1 MSGIYLPPEVLSTM
15 PIRFGIRSP
24 QLGPSTGAAAQFLA
38 LLAERGLLHGTH
50 AASAGSK
57 GQVKRQPSGDVMAQL
72 TGAWPVRGEVTSHF
86 GPRNLLPGEQ
96 DHSGI
101 DIAVPIGTPVQA
113 TADGIVQ
120 FVGNTDGYGLRVEVR
135 HADGAV
141 TLYAH
146 LSEALV
152 QPGQR
157 VGKGETIG
165 KSGSTGASTGPHL
178 HYEIRHHGQAIDPWP
193 IMSAQPALAFPSRI
207 PGSAPGTVS
216 QLPYGS
222 LIAAAGQRYGIDPA
236 LIAAIIQAESG
247 FNPRA
252 VSPAGAKGLMQL
264 MDTTAAGL
272 GVRDPFDPAQNIDGG
287 TRYLRDMLVCFG
299 GDLRL
304 ALAAYNAGP
313 LAVEQVGGVPDYPE
327 TQAYVSKVLATYQTL
342 LGLG

>member
-1 MSGIYLPPEVLSTM
+1 M

-38 LLAERGLLHGTH
+38 LLAERGLLDS
-50 AASAGSK
+50 ARMASSTLSGLPASRPG
-57 GQVKRQPSGDVMAQL
+57 GDVMAQL
-72 TGAWPVRGEVTSHF
+72 AGAWPARGEVTSHF
-86 GPRNLLPGEQ
+86 GPRTLLPGEQ
-96 DHSGI
+96 HHSGI

-120 FVGNTDGYGLRVEVR
+120 FVGNTDGYGVRVEIR
-135 HADGAV
+135 HADGTV

-157 VGKGETIG
+157 VVKGETIG
-165 KSGSTGASTGPHL
+165 KSGNTGASTGPHL
-178 HYEIRHHGQAIDPWP
+178 HYEIRRNGQAVDPWP
-193 IMSAQPALAFPSRI
+193 IMSAQPVP
-207 PGSAPGTVS
+207 APHVHSPASDHGTVS

-222 LIAAAGQRYGIDPA
+222 LIVAAGQRYGIDPA

-247 FNPRA
+247 FNPHA

-264 MDTTAAGL
+264 MDATAAGL
-272 GVRDPFDPAQNIDGG
+272 GVSDPFDPAQNVDGG
-287 TRYLRDMLVCFG
+287 ARYLRDMLARFG

-313 LAVEQVGGVPDYPE
+313 LAVEQAGGVPDYPE
-327 TQAYVSKVLATYQTL
+327 TQAYVSKVLATYQAL

>member
-1 MSGIYLPPEVLSTM
+1 VSGIYLSPEVLATM

-38 LLAERGLLHGTH
+38 LLAERGLLDS
-50 AASAGSK
+50 ARMASSTLSGLPASRPG
-57 GQVKRQPSGDVMAQL
+57 GDVMAQL
-72 TGAWPVRGEVTSHF
+72 AGAWPARGEVTSHF
-86 GPRNLLPGEQ
+86 GPRTLLPGEQ
-96 DHSGI
+96 HHSGI

-120 FVGNTDGYGLRVEVR
+120 FVGNTDGYGVRVEIR
-135 HADGAV
+135 HADGTV

-157 VGKGETIG
+157 VVKGETIG
-165 KSGSTGASTGPHL
+165 KSGNTGASTGPHL
-178 HYEIRHHGQAIDPWP
+178 HYEIRRNGQAVDPWP
-193 IMSAQPALAFPSRI
+193 IMSAQPVP
-207 PGSAPGTVS
+207 APHVHSPASDHGTVS

-222 LIAAAGQRYGIDPA
+222 LIVAAGQRYGIDPA
-236 LIAAIIQAESG
+236 LIAAVIQVESG
-247 FNPRA
+247 FDPRA
-252 VSPAGAKGLMQL
+252 VSPAGAKGWMQL
-264 MDTTAAGL
+264 MDATAAGL
-272 GVRDPFDPAQNIDGG
+272 GVSDPFDPAQNVDGG
-287 TRYLRDMLVCFG
+287 ARYLRDMLARFG

-313 LAVEQVGGVPDYPE
+313 LAVEQAGGVPDYPE
-327 TQAYVSKVLATYQTL
+327 TQAYVSKVLATYQAL

>member
-1 MSGIYLPPEVLSTM
+1 MSGIYLSPEVLATM

-38 LLAERGLLHGTH
+38 LLAERGLLDS
-50 AASAGSK
+50 ARMASSTLSGLPASRPG
-57 GQVKRQPSGDVMAQL
+57 GDVMAQL
-72 TGAWPVRGEVTSHF
+72 AGAWPARGEVTSHF
-86 GPRNLLPGEQ
+86 GPRTLLPGEQ
-96 DHSGI
+96 HHSGI

-120 FVGNTDGYGLRVEVR
+120 FVGNTDGYGVRVEIR
-135 HADGAV
+135 HADGTV

-157 VGKGETIG
+157 VVKGETIG
-165 KSGSTGASTGPHL
+165 KSGNTGASTGPHL
-178 HYEIRHHGQAIDPWP
+178 HYEIRRNGQAVDPWP
-193 IMSAQPALAFPSRI
+193 IMSAQPVP
-207 PGSAPGTVS
+207 APHVHSPASDHGTVS

-222 LIAAAGQRYGIDPA
+222 LIVAAGQRYGIDPA
-236 LIAAIIQAESG
+236 LIAAVIQVESG
-247 FNPRA
+247 FDPRA

-264 MDTTAAGL
+264 MDATAAGL
-272 GVRDPFDPAQNIDGG
+272 GVSDPFDPAQNVDGG
-287 TRYLRDMLVCFG
+287 ARYLRDMLARFG

-313 LAVEQVGGVPDYPE
+313 LAVEQAGGVPDYPE
-327 TQAYVSKVLATYQTL
+327 TQAYVSKVLATYQAL

>member
-1 MSGIYLPPEVLSTM
+1 MSGIYLSPEVLATM

-38 LLAERGLLHGTH
+38 LLAERGLLDS
-50 AASAGSK
+50 ARMASSTLSGLPASRPG
-57 GQVKRQPSGDVMAQL
+57 GDVMAQL
-72 TGAWPVRGEVTSHF
+72 AGAWPARGEVTSHF

-96 DHSGI
+96 HHSGI

-120 FVGNTDGYGLRVEVR
+120 FVGNTDGYGVRVEIR
-135 HADGAV
+135 HADGTV

-157 VGKGETIG
+157 VVKGETIG
-165 KSGSTGASTGPHL
+165 KSGNTGASTGPHL
-178 HYEIRHHGQAIDPWP
+178 HYEIRRNGQAVDPWP
-193 IMSAQPALAFPSRI
+193 IMSAQPVPASHVHSPASTQ
-207 PGSAPGTVS
+207 GTVS

-222 LIAAAGQRYGIDPA
+222 LIVAAGQRYGIDPA
-236 LIAAIIQAESG
+236 LIAAVIQVESG
-247 FNPRA
+247 FDPRA

-264 MDTTAAGL
+264 MDATAAGL
-272 GVRDPFDPAQNIDGG
+272 GVSDPFDPAQNVDGG
-287 TRYLRDMLVCFG
+287 ARYLRDMLARFG

-313 LAVEQVGGVPDYPE
+313 LAVERAGGVPDYPE
-327 TQAYVSKVLATYQTL
+327 TQAYVSKVLATYQAL

>member
-1 MSGIYLPPEVLSTM
+1 MSGIYLSPEVLATM

-38 LLAERGLLHGTH
+38 LLAERGLLDS
-50 AASAGSK
+50 ARMASSTLSGLPASRPG
-57 GQVKRQPSGDVMAQL
+57 GDVMAQL
-72 TGAWPVRGEVTSHF
+72 AGAWPARGEVTSHF
-86 GPRNLLPGEQ
+86 GPRTLLPGEQ
-96 DHSGI
+96 HHSGI

-120 FVGNTDGYGLRVEVR
+120 FVGNTDGYGVRVEIR
-135 HADGAV
+135 HADGTV

-157 VGKGETIG
+157 VVKGETIG
-165 KSGSTGASTGPHL
+165 KSGNTGASTGPHL
-178 HYEIRHHGQAIDPWP
+178 HYEIRRNGQAVDPWP
-193 IMSAQPALAFPSRI
+193 IMSAQPVP
-207 PGSAPGTVS
+207 APHVHSPASDHGTVS

-222 LIAAAGQRYGIDPA
+222 LIVAAGQRYGIDPA

-247 FNPRA
+247 FNPHA

-264 MDTTAAGL
+264 MDATAAGL
-272 GVRDPFDPAQNIDGG
+272 GVSDPFDPAQNVDGG
-287 TRYLRDMLVCFG
+287 ARYLRDMLARFG

-313 LAVEQVGGVPDYPE
+313 LAVEQAGGVPDYPE
-327 TQAYVSKVLATYQTL
+327 TQAYVSKVLATYQAL